1 MNIYTSSHPDYFT
14 LLPSISF
21 GKGWVVIDWLFNCI
35 EFQRYTMP

>member
-1 MNIYTSSHPDYFT
+1 MRILFCEHDDYFT

-21 GKGWVVIDWLFNCI
+21 GRDWVVIDWLFNCI